1 MKRDKAIFLMLAGV
15 AAGCKSTRDFG
26 LQEDRV
32 DKTRRLI
39 EKAVPDGERSKVMLA
54 VVDSLQRE
62 VEGIETR
69 ALALRDQIVEMNRNY
84 DVSRPEM
91 EQLYSRLGGLTVQLG
106 NAAKRHSL
114 ELRALCSQAEWRQ
127 IAAHKTESVHF
138 TF

>member
-39 EKAVPDGERSKVMLA
+39 EKAVPDGEQRKAMLA

-62 VEGIETR
+62 MEGIETR
-69 ALALRDQIVEMNRNY
+69 ALTLRDQIVEMNRNY

-91 EQLYSRLGGLTVQLG
+91 EPLYSRLGGLTVQLG
-106 NAAKRHSL
+106 NAANSL